1 MSALNLQN
9 LIDDPTSLFTH
20 KASDEQTFD
29 YENLLLSLKEIVDP
43 VIKSSGD
50 CVLDE
55 IYIDGLDA
63 TQVWGQAKLVFDG
76 VERGLWSDLQNL
88 KAEGDYEEDS
98 DEEND
103 EEDSE
108 EDSEEVPF
116 GEMNGNVM
124 AEEED
129 SEEEEEAEDND
140 GSETDQEEAE
150 ALAARG
156 EALEEED
163 EEEES
168 NDEEV
173 EEDNKNHKSED
184 FGLNDEFFNLDDYK
198 RQVLALEDADDFN
211 DDADGEDVDL
221 FADLSDDNDD
231 DEMYTYNDFFDP
243 QSAGS
248 KGHPT
253 QSKDQKKT
261 GKSKGKGNGKGKK
274 GELKEEDY
282 DAAYDLAQADLYGDE
297 GEEDAEEESDGEE
310 EDSGR
315 VKAKTKARGSGHGQ
329 QDESKLSTFEKQQRE
344 IQKQIAELEAE
355 SIAEKKWTM
364 KGEVSG
370 RQRDSDTLLEEE
382 LEFDRTAKPVPVIT
396 QDVTESIEEII
407 KRRIVSQEFDE
418 VPKRIISEL
427 NNFKPSKRMDVSE
440 EKSSKSLAE
449 LYEDEYTHKTG
460 DEDANEALK
469 SAHDEISEMFKD
481 VTYQLDSL
489 YSSHFVPR
497 PKEKLL
503 DVRVQTSTIAME
515 DAQPLT
521 MATGATL
528 APQEVYKTA
537 TKVGKDEVVLRSGV
551 VMAKA
556 ELEGDDRQRLH
567 RAKKRK
573 QHMQSKDE
581 SQKKKKVETPQL

>member
-1 MSALNLQN
+1 MSAMNLQN
-9 LIDDPTSLFTH
+9 LINDPTSLFTQ
-20 KASDEQTFD
+20 KSSDEKAFD
-29 YENLLLSLKEIVDP
+29 YENLLQSLKEIVDP
-43 VIKSSGD
+43 VIKSSDD

-88 KAEGDYEEDS
+88 KFEGDNEEES
-98 DEEND
+98 DEGDDEGD
-103 EEDSE
+103 EEDE
-108 EDSEEVPF
+108 EEVPF
-116 GEMNGNVM
+116 GEMDENGTV
-124 AEEED
+124 EEENSEEVED
-129 SEEEEEAEDND
+129 GEGDGSEIEEDEGEDIEEEGEVPEEEE
-140 GSETDQEEAE
+140 
-150 ALAARG
+150 
-156 EALEEED
+156 LEEESD
-163 EEEES
+163 
-168 NDEEV
+168 DEEV
-173 EEDNKNHKSED
+173 EEGNTNNKSED

-198 RQVLALEDADDFN
+198 RQVLALEDADDLN
-211 DDADGEDVDL
+211 DDETGEGVDL

-231 DEMYTYNDFFDP
+231 DEMYTYDDFFDA
-243 QSAGS
+243 QGAGS
-248 KGHPT
+248 KGQIT
-253 QSKDQKKT
+253 QSNDRKRT
-261 GKSKGKGNGKGKK
+261 GKGKGKGKK

-282 DAAYDLAQADLYGDE
+282 DAAYNLAQADLYGDE
-297 GEEDAEEESDGEE
+297 GEQEAEEEVRDVE
-310 EDSGR
+310 EDFGR
-315 VKAKTKARGSGHGQ
+315 GQGKGKGRGNGQ

-370 RQRDSDTLLEEE
+370 RQRESDTLLEED

-407 KRRIVSQEFDE
+407 KRRIVNQEFDE

-427 NNFKPSKRMDVSE
+427 NNFKPSKRVDVSE

-460 DEDANEALK
+460 DEEANEALK

-503 DVRVQTSTIAME
+503 DVRIQTSTIAME

-521 MATGATL
+521 MATGTTL
-528 APQEVYKTA
+528 APQEVYKTG

-556 ELEGDDRQRLH
+556 ELEGEDRQRLH